1 TTVDPLG
8 LKFKVEGDRSAFDS
22 AIEYLKQDDEM
33 KKIITALEKD
43 KHTIVVSCNNNYDNS
58 FNRWT
63 MRIHWD
69 PKAALLCTG
78 VQKDGNFD
86 FKNDNLEPAVALGHE
101 IAHAEAYLNEEFS
114 VYMKRVNTPDPIY
127 DNAEERRVITGIE
140 KHVAQ
145 TLKQCVRKN
154 HGGIIYHVP

>member
-1 TTVDPLG
+1 
-8 LKFKVEGDRSAFDS
+8 
-22 AIEYLKQDDEM
+22 
-33 KKIITALEKD
+33 
-43 KHTIVVSCNNNYDNS
+43 
-58 FNRWT
+58 
-63 MRIHWD
+63 
-69 PKAALLCTG
+69 
-78 VQKDGNFD
+78 
-86 FKNDNLEPAVALGHE
+86 NLEPVVALGHE

>member
-1 TTVDPLG
+1 
-8 LKFKVEGDRSAFDS
+8 
-22 AIEYLKQDDEM
+22 
-33 KKIITALEKD
+33 
-43 KHTIVVSCNNNYDNS
+43 
-58 FNRWT
+58 

-86 FKNDNLEPAVALGHE
+86 FKNDNLEPVVALGHE

-145 TLKQCVRKN
+145 TLKQCVRKTTGN
-154 HGGIIYHVP
+154 NLPCTLTIYGCSCYICKEITPSNRNK